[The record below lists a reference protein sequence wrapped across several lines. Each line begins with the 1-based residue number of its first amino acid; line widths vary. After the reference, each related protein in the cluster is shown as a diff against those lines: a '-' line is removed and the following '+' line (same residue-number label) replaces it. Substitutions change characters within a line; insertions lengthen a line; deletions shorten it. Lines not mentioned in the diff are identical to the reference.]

1 MRQRD
6 YNKRKTGNRDMYNAE
21 GYKDMTA
28 YLALRN
34 IEREERAK
42 RHKKHGR
49 GTAAVA
55 PVLSDYERMGKEDEQ
70 YFHEES
76 QFVYSP
82 IFTLKERS
90 VAVFTLYHPDNDR

>member
-34 IEREERAK
+34 I
-42 RHKKHGR
+42 
-49 GTAAVA
+49 
-55 PVLSDYERMGKEDEQ
+55 
-70 YFHEES
+70 
-76 QFVYSP
+76 
-82 IFTLKERS
+82 
-90 VAVFTLYHPDNDR
+90 